1 MLFLS
6 LVVITLVVALSSG
19 EPIPTEVATFLDFIV
34 KDDGTST
41 SHLIAAGFGVG
52 MLVALT
58 PISLILRYFVTV
70 VHELGHAFMA
80 GALFARPK
88 SIFIHPSSSG
98 LATWEIPENWGRGRA
113 TLVAAA
119 GYPAPSIASLAAMN
133 AIHQGRT
140 IAWSIFSVAVL
151 SLAVILL
158 IRNFWGFLWTSG
170 VIAASYF
177 AYQRVP
183 IDIAGALVAGIAGF
197 LAINS
202 IQFAWIQ
209 VKLTRF
215 ARGSGVDAEAI
226 EQYTRVPSVLVSL
239 GHFAVTVGLG
249 FLSARLALE
258 PQWADMSNWITGLY

>member
-1 MLFLS
+1 MLLLS
-6 LVVITLVVALSSG
+6 LTVIFLVVVLASG
-19 EPIPTEVATFLDFIV
+19 EPVPTEVGSFLDSV
-34 KDDGTST
+34 VRQDGSST
-41 SHLIAAGFGVG
+41 SQLIAAGFGVG
-52 MLVALT
+52 MLAALT
-58 PISLILRYFVTV
+58 PFRLILRYFVTV

-98 LATWEIPENWGRGRA
+98 LATWEIPKNWGRVRA

-133 AIHQGRT
+133 AVSQGRT

-151 SLAVILL
+151 SLAVVLL
-158 IRNFWGFLWTSG
+158 IRNFWGFFWTSA
-170 VIAASYF
+170 VITVSYL

-183 IDIAGALVAGIAGF
+183 VDVAGALVAGIAGF

-239 GHFAVTVGLG
+239 GHLVVTVWLG
-249 FLSARLALE
+249 YLSARLALE
-258 PQWADMSNWITGLY
+258 AQWVDMSNWISEIY